1 MERVSLK
8 GCDVKVS
15 PICVGAWQF
24 NGGSADKTWPAQDE
38 TVSKAIV
45 DKAIE
50 LGVNFFDTA
59 EAYGNHNSERVLARC
74 LAGRRRDVVIA
85 SKFGRHVGGSV
96 KEYTATDIEQAL
108 TASLQAL
115 ETDYIDLYQVH
126 WSVNMADVKDT
137 VTELNRQQALGR
149 IRQYGICNFGS
160 SSIRDFLAAGGKPC
174 SLQVP
179 YNLLWRAIEFNI
191 LQTGREQGL
200 SVLAYSPLQQGLLTG
215 KFYQAS
221 DVPEGRRRTRH
232 FGKDSTHLSRH
243 EQKGAE
249 AETFRA
255 ISDIRSLCSK
265 ENIPMSSGALSW
277 ILAQEGVASVIVG
290 CRTPQ
295 QLEENCRLVKLSQD
309 IVKRLSDCTEA
320 LKETLSDNPD
330 MWAKT
335 SRYK

>member
-1 MERVSLK
+1 MERVALAGSDLM
-8 GCDVKVS
+8 VS
-15 PICVGAWQF
+15 PICIGTWQF
-24 NGGSADKTWPAQDE
+24 NGGKADETWPAQDE

-59 EAYGNHNSERVLARC
+59 EAYGLHESERVLSRC
-74 LAGRRRDVVIA
+74 LAGCRQDVIIA
-85 SKFGRHVGGSV
+85 SKFGRHEGGKV
-96 KEYTATDIEQAL
+96 KEYAATDIEQAL

-115 ETDYIDLYQVH
+115 QTDYIDIYQIH
-126 WSVNMADVKDT
+126 WSVNMRDVHET
-137 VTELNRQQALGR
+137 VAELNRQKSLGR

-160 SSIRDFLAAGGKPC
+160 SSIEEFFATGGKPC

-179 YNLLWRAIEFNI
+179 YSLLWRAIEYNI
-191 LQTGREQGL
+191 LPTIRQHGL

-215 KFYQAS
+215 RFHNAS
-221 DVPEGRRRTRH
+221 EVPEGRRRTRH
-232 FGKDSTHLSRH
+232 FSSDSTNLSRH

-249 AETFRA
+249 EETFKA
-255 ISDIRSLCSK
+255 INDIRDLCNK
-265 ENIPMSSGALSW
+265 ENIPMSSAALSW
-277 ILAQEGVASVIVG
+277 ILSQEGAASVVVG

-295 QLEENCRLVKLSQD
+295 QLEDNCKLIKLSQSV
-309 IVKRLSDCTEA
+309 VKRLSDCTAE
-320 LKETLSDNPD
+320 LKEKLGDNPD